1 MSDFKDFVDNVLAPV
16 RAGDSSQPAQ
26 IILAADGESQ
36 TTPPKVPLDELD
48 RRYVAVMDA
57 LLVDAQARGAVRVF
71 TDAVTWKLAV
81 VAYQY
86 GPDAVADVLRKLGGH
101 MGNIVENMAA
111 QSEAN
116 AAKEAGQQFN

>member
-1 MSDFKDFVDNVLAPV
+1 MSDFKDFVDNVLAPI

-36 TTPPKVPLDELD
+36 TFPPKVPLEELD

-57 LLVDAQARGAVRVF
+57 LLVDARARGAVRVF

-86 GPDAVADVLRKLGGH
+86 GPDAVADVLRRLGSH